1 MLHKKIWTVA
11 DINLWHKKV
20 SPSAPAQ
27 ISLMLKDKPGLNT
40 AHIGNHGTVGRS
52 FRFSLATPQP
62 STL

>member
-40 AHIGNHGTVGRS
+40 AHIGNHGS
-52 FRFSLATPQP
+52 AKPY
-62 STL
+62 TLNPIPYIA